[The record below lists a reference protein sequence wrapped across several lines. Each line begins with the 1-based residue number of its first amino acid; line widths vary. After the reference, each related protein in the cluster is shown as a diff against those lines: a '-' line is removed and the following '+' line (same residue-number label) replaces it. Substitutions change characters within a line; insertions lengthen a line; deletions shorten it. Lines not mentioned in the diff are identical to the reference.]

1 MDTQTFWNTV
11 EGIADE
17 FNIGRHPL
25 VKLIKEGK
33 ATRQQIRQ
41 FAVEHYEMTVRDSGH
56 YIAQGYISMATIDKQ
71 GAEMM
76 AENFVEEAMG
86 LHTHTA
92 SHTELLFEFWEKGL
106 GLSRQE
112 LEQSSASPAA
122 RAMNAY
128 FWLLVSRKAEYSGA
142 LGVLE
147 GGFSHACEG
156 ILDGLQT
163 HYNMSP
169 DALRFFSGHMEAD
182 REHAQTGRK
191 LIDRLLT
198 TDRDRQE
205 FVKEVRCAAEL
216 YWKGWDAMLQ

>member
-76 AENFVEEAMG
+76 AENFVEEGDGPAHPHRQPYRAAVRVLGKRLGPVPAGAGTVERLARGPGHERLFLAAG
-86 LHTHTA
+86 LA
-92 SHTELLFEFWEKGL
+92 QGPLLGRP
-106 GLSRQE
+106 GR
-112 LEQSSASPAA
+112 P
-122 RAMNAY
+122 
-128 FWLLVSRKAEYSGA
+128 
-142 LGVLE
+142 
-147 GGFSHACEG
+147 GG
-156 ILDGLQT
+156 
-163 HYNMSP
+163 
-169 DALRFFSGHMEAD
+169 RFFA
-182 REHAQTGRK
+182 
-191 LIDRLLT
+191 RLRGASSTACKTIT
-198 TDRDRQE
+198 T
-205 FVKEVRCAAEL
+205 
-216 YWKGWDAMLQ
+216 

>member
-25 VKLIKEGK
+25 VKLIKEGR

-56 YIAQGYISMATIDKQ
+56 YIAQGYNQHGQHRQTGRGDDGRELCRGGHGPA
-71 GAEMM
+71 
-76 AENFVEEAMG
+76 
-86 LHTHTA
+86 HHTA

-122 RAMNAY
+122 PGHER
-128 FWLLVSRKAEYSGA
+128 LLLAAGLAQGRVLGA

-147 GGFSHACEG
+147 GGFSHACED
-156 ILDGLQT
+156 ILDGCKIT
-163 HYNMSP
+163 I
-169 DALRFFSGHMEAD
+169 R
-182 REHAQTGRK
+182 
-191 LIDRLLT
+191 
-198 TDRDRQE
+198 
-205 FVKEVRCAAEL
+205 
-216 YWKGWDAMLQ
+216 